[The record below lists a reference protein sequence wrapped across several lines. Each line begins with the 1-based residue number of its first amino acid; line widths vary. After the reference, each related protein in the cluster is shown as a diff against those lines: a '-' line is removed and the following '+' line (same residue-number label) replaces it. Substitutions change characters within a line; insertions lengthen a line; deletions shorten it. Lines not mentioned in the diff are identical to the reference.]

1 MILHSLVIDPPFVN
15 VPSTLTYT
23 VERDVAEAAGNF
35 ILVAVSKTYT
45 SISLGPLT
53 GTCLIAGVAA
63 PQSLSRQ
70 VKEVLQKRNNYKQ
83 NRSSFRTKY

>member
-23 VERDVAEAAGNF
+23 IERDVAEPAGNF

-63 PQSLSRQ
+63 PQCYVESLSAAHWVIYAEIPQ
-70 VKEVLQKRNNYKQ
+70 LLPAN
-83 NRSSFRTKY
+83 T